1 MIKNIQ
7 DNIRDSIAL
16 KNLVLNDRAILDQ
29 VVNAAEKITE
39 ALKGGHRVLFGG
51 NGGSAADAQHLAA
64 ELSGRF
70 NLERKAL
77 NAEAININVPFL
89 TAVSNDYDFE
99 YSYARYLE
107 GAARTGD
114 IVVLL
119 STSGQSA
126 NIVKAAQYASAE
138 SIYTIALTGET
149 GGKLH
154 DVCNLTI
161 RIPSTNTARI
171 QEVHMLLGHCIC
183 QMVEKNIFVAG
194 SAE

>member
-1 MIKNIQ
+1 MIKTIQ

-16 KNLVLNDRAILDQ
+16 KNLVLNDRTILDQ
-29 VVNAAEKITE
+29 VVSAAEKIAE
-39 ALKGGHRVLFGG
+39 ALRGGHRVLFGG

-77 NAEAININVPFL
+77 NAEAININIPFL

-107 GAARTGD
+107 GAARAGD

-126 NIVKAAQYASAE
+126 NIVKAAKYASTE

-161 RIPSTNTARI
+161 RIPSTDTARI

-183 QMVEKNIFVAG
+183 QMVEKNIFGTG
-194 SAE
+194 SAG

>member
-1 MIKNIQ
+1 MIKKIQ
-7 DNIRDSIAL
+7 DNIRESIAI
-16 KNLVLNDRAILDQ
+16 KNSVLNDRLILDQ
-29 VVNAAEKITE
+29 VVGAAEKITN
-39 ALKGGHRVLFGG
+39 ALQTGHRVLFGG

-89 TAVSNDYDFE
+89 TAVSNDYDFD

-107 GAARTGD
+107 GAARSGD
-114 IVVLL
+114 VVILL
-119 STSGQSA
+119 STSGQST
-126 NIVKAAQYASAE
+126 NIVRAAQYASDE

-149 GGKLH
+149 GGKLL
-154 DVCNLTI
+154 DICNITI
-161 RIPSTNTARI
+161 RVPSTDTARI

-183 QMVEKNIFVAG
+183 QMVEKNIFGVG
-194 SAE
+194 TPE